1 MANGTSD
8 NNNDSDSTGSTASA
22 GDHPEQ
28 GQADNAPIGG
38 ASISAAPV
46 DDAPVNTSAIDS
58 AAPQS
63 DDLERQAN
71 QALADAA
78 SEDDGSLSSSYFAP
92 EAFANPSI
100 TTAATTA
107 PAKDIPAN
115 ASLSEGLAAQ
125 TGYAAGGTAFQNRQ
139 TRKTVSQSG
148 TRLPPHSIESEQA
161 VLGALLIAQDSYD
174 QVADILTEAAFY
186 QFDHR
191 LIFRAIAA
199 LTEANQPTD
208 VVTVT
213 GWLEQNAVLSDAGGL
228 HYISALAEESPGAT
242 NIKAYAGIVQERA
255 ILRELISASNDIA
268 DAAFT
273 PDGRNSKDLLD
284 FAESRVFSIADET
297 VATNQGFNNI
307 KSVLAGTL
315 DRLSYLF
322 ETQQAITGVATGFTE
337 LDEKTSGL
345 QSSDL
350 VIIAG
355 RPSMGKTSFAMN
367 IAEHAALTGEHPVAV
382 FSMEMPAQ
390 QLAMRMIA
398 SLGRIELQKLRT
410 GRLAEQDWTR
420 VTGAIGQLTE
430 KRNLFIDDSPALTPT
445 DLRARAR
452 RLKREHNGLQLIV
465 VDYLQ
470 LMRVHGSVENKATEI
485 AEISRSLKAL
495 AKELDVPV
503 IALSQLNRSLE
514 QRPDKR
520 PVMSDLRE
528 SGAIE
533 QDADMIM
540 FVYREEVYEPDK
552 EEVKGVAEILIRKQ
566 RNGPIGSVKL
576 TFLGANTRFENFSPE
591 LAAAQQFAAG
601 RGRAPGLA
609 KAPDTVSDVAPGAK
623 PALAEGG
630 SDATP
635 NLENF

>member
-8 NNNDSDSTGSTASA
+8 DKNNNDNADEISSA
-22 GDHPEQ
+22 DEL
-28 GQADNAPIGG
+28 NR
-38 ASISAAPV
+38 
-46 DDAPVNTSAIDS
+46 
-58 AAPQS
+58 
-63 DDLERQAN
+63 LAN

-78 SEDDGSLSSSYFAP
+78 SADSQPDIRPDLESDPGVTAGFFNAPPLSGEAPDVEAPKPGATFPVTSTDTAQQTASGESSSF
-92 EAFANPSI
+92 
-100 TTAATTA
+100 
-107 PAKDIPAN
+107 
-115 ASLSEGLAAQ
+115 
-125 TGYAAGGTAFQNRQ
+125 FQNRQ
-139 TRKTVSQSG
+139 TWMTVNQAG
-148 TRLPPHSIESEQA
+148 TRIPPHSIESEQA
-161 VLGALLIAQDSYD
+161 VLGALLISPDSFD
-174 QVADILTEAAFY
+174 QISDIVTEPAFY

-191 LIFRAIAA
+191 LIYRAIAGLA
-199 LTEANQPTD
+199 SANQPTD

-213 GWLEQNAVLSDAGGL
+213 GWLEQNALLSDAGGL
-228 HYISALAEESPGAT
+228 LYISALAQESPGAT
-242 NIKAYAGIVQERA
+242 NIKAYASIVQERA
-255 ILRELISASNDIA
+255 VLRELISASNDIA

-297 VATNQGFNNI
+297 VASGQGFNNI

-337 LDEKTSGL
+337 LDEQTSGL
-345 QSSDL
+345 QPSDL
-350 VIIAG
+350 IIIAG

-382 FSMEMPAQ
+382 FSMEMPSQ

-430 KRNLFIDDSPALTPT
+430 KRNLFIDDTPALTPT
-445 DLRARAR
+445 EVRARAR

-465 VDYLQ
+465 IDYLQ
-470 LMRVHGSVENKATEI
+470 LMRVHGSAENKATEI

-520 PVMSDLRE
+520 PIMSDLRE

-566 RNGPIGSVKL
+566 RNGPIGSCKL

-591 LAAAQQFAAG
+591 LAAAQQFATSQARPAG
-601 RGRAPGLA
+601 FATATASPAADA
-609 KAPDTVSDVAPGAK
+609 KSSGSAGAV
-623 PALAEGG
+623 LSNGG
-630 SDATP
+630 SSEPP
-635 NLENF
+635 NLDNF